1 MCPKKICEALYYRV
15 TLRKEIKE
23 TRGTKKINKA
33 IKIRKKSII
42 TKKYTK
48 DI

>member
-1 MCPKKICEALYYRV
+1 VYYCV

-33 IKIRKKSII
+33 TKRRRKGIE

-48 DI
+48 VM